1 MSALKGATLLLMGAA
16 ILVYCGV
23 LERVLDRMR
32 LRDRTALLL
41 IGAML
46 LGTFL
51 PPLRLGT
58 VAVNI
63 GGGVIPLGVCAYLLI
78 RADTALERWRTLL
91 GTGITA
97 AAIYALTLLLPSE
110 PEQLPVDPTLLS
122 ALLGGVAAWL
132 LGRSRRGA
140 FVCGVAGM
148 LLADTVT
155 ALVNWRRG
163 IAQTLTLG
171 GGGLADAAVLSGML
185 SVLLCEGIGEAVE
198 RVKRRRMQQRGG
210 VT

>member
-1 MSALKGATLLLMGAA
+1 MLLLTGAA
-16 ILVYCGV
+16 ILVYCG
-23 LERVLDRMR
+23 LLQRVLDRMH

-51 PPLRLGT
+51 PPLRLGN

-63 GGGVIPLGVCAYLLI
+63 GGGLIPLGVCGYLLLL
-78 RADTALERWRTLL
+78 ADSKLECWRTLL
-91 GTGITA
+91 GTVITA
-97 AAIYALTLLLPSE
+97 AAVYILMLVLPSE
-110 PEQLPVDPTLLS
+110 PEQLAMDPTLIA
-122 ALLGGVAAWL
+122 ALPGGIVAWL

-140 FVCGVAGM
+140 FVCGVAGI

-155 ALVNWRRG
+155 ALVSWRRG
-163 IAQTLTLG
+163 IGQALVLG

-185 SVLLCEGIGEAVE
+185 SVLLCELAGEAAE
-198 RVKRRRMQQRGG
+198 RLSRHRIRARGG
-210 VT
+210 KG